1 MGLHQHHLPRS
12 ASNGPRAVRRSRQR
26 GLSFIGLVFLAVFAV
41 AAFAIGGQSVP
52 IFLEYQAIRKAA
64 AKAARE
70 ASTVPEVRASFDR
83 AAAIDNIRLHLR
95 QGPRSDEAQRQD
107 RGLLQLFARDRARRP
122 RLPRVPFPRADQLIL
137 FFLPSPFWFHPA
149 FPPCRTACSMPS
161 PIHPCCSGPSRTAA
175 SRPTTTNA

>member
-12 ASNGPRAVRRSRQR
+12 ASNTPRAVRRSRQR

-41 AAFAIGGQSVP
+41 AVFAVGGQSVP

-83 AAAIDNIRLHLR
+83 AATIDNISSISGKDLEVTKRNDKIVVSFSYSREIALV
-95 QGPRSDEAQRQD
+95 GPAYLVYR
-107 RGLLQLFARDRARRP
+107 
-122 RLPRVPFPRADQLIL
+122 
-137 FFLPSPFWFHPA
+137 FHEQ
-149 FPPCRTACSMPS
+149 
-161 PIHPCCSGPSRTAA
+161 
-175 SRPTTTNA
+175 TN